1 VLDFSVDKNFSN
13 VVDGLVVLDLGK
25 VSRRQ
30 LERYMGTENAD
41 RFLREHGMNEL
52 TNTAA

>member
-1 VLDFSVDKNFSN
+1 MDKKFSN

-30 LERYMGTENAD
+30 LERYMGAESAGNFLQFHGAD
-41 RFLREHGMNEL
+41 QL

>member
-1 VLDFSVDKNFSN
+1 MLDFSVDKKFSN

-30 LERYMGTENAD
+30 LERCMGAENAD
-41 RFLREHGMNEL
+41 AFLREHEQ
-52 TNTAA
+52 AA